1 MVIQRRTFGR
11 NSLHIWK
18 DPFFFLLNP
27 FGIVVC
33 CNLFLGPR
41 TKKGENIKKN
51 QSKNIAGKEDARE
64 PRK

>member
-1 MVIQRRTFGR
+1 LAEIPYIYGR
-11 NSLHIWK
+11 IH
-18 DPFFFLLNP
+18 FFLLNP

-51 QSKNIAGKEDARE
+51 QSKNIAGKEDAGA